1 MADRALSTSRR
12 GLLAAPLVFPAFH
25 ASAATAGPP
34 GAAPAAHA
42 GPAAAAVPAVAA
54 GHPDAE
60 LLRLCASLPAL
71 RAAFEADDTEY
82 EDCADSPAFR
92 PYDDALY
99 LILAATPRTMDG
111 VLARARVAKREGTM
125 RDGSW
130 LYGDSPAGQ
139 LAVATLH
146 DLLRLHGGAA

>member
-1 MADRALSTSRR
+1 M
-12 GLLAAPLVFPAFH
+12 
-25 ASAATAGPP
+25 SAATRRTFLA
-34 GAAPAAHA
+34 GAAVL
-42 GPAAAAVPAVAA
+42 PAAAALPTALV

-82 EDCADSPAFR
+82 EDCADSPAFG

-111 VLARARVAKREGTM
+111 VLARARVAKLEGTM
-125 RDGSW
+125 PDGSE

-139 LAVATLH
+139 MAIATLH
-146 DLLRLHGGAA
+146 DLLRLNGGPA

>member
-1 MADRALSTSRR
+1 M
-12 GLLAAPLVFPAFH
+12 
-25 ASAATAGPP
+25 SAATRRTFLA
-34 GAAPAAHA
+34 GAAGLPAV
-42 GPAAAAVPAVAA
+42 AAVPAVVA

-71 RAAFEADDTEY
+71 RAAYEADDTEY
-82 EDCADSPAFR
+82 EDCADSPAFG

-99 LILAATPRTMDG
+99 LIVAATPRTMDG
-111 VLARARVAKREGTM
+111 LLARARVAKREATM
-125 RDGSW
+125 PDGRE

-139 LAVATLH
+139 MAIATLH